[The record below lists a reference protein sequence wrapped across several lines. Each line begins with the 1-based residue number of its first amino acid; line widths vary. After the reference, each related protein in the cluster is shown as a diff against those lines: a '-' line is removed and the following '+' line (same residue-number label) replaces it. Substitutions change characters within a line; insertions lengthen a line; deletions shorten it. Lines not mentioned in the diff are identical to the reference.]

1 VDANIPINAMAMGY
15 VAKAFGDMPEIA
27 FNLMRPDLTKNATA
41 LTCLLLIFLILQIF
55 VGGFVYFID
64 VTKEQHTLKYKVLSN
79 LMNFLGLITAF
90 FTATLAI
97 MEKMAICTWGGRHSG
112 PVIQARSVQALGLNV
127 V

>member
-1 VDANIPINAMAMGY
+1 VDANIPINAMVMGY

-97 MEKMAICTWGGRHSG
+97 MEKMAICLSKIIESKLFTFSTLLE
-112 PVIQARSVQALGLNV
+112 IKF
-127 V
+127 